1 PNPNPNPN
9 PNKWWTALYQSGA
22 QDYHCPLCAFTR
34 PGEQAVFQHC
44 RQAHPTYDRCYPYRL
59 HINGHVTCFA
69 GSSCSLNAVL
79 AILSYYEEETQFT
92 QEVRSTYTTPCQENT
107 NRIIRAMG
115 VDMPLAPVTALEH
128 LIKNDPMLWRMFSTT
143 IAAGVQCEVC
153 GWALPMEEAYPS
165 LVERLQGEP
174 AVITLPPGKR
184 APIRVTQALL
194 MPQYRATWAA
204 EEHVCRGEQR
214 ACHHNPWPM
223 TATKSYQYGDA
234 VALEFG
240 HWDRRA
246 MGAEEVP
253 FVILLP
259 HHNGTAEYGLVG
271 LV

>member
-1 PNPNPNPN
+1 
-9 PNKWWTALYQSGA
+9 
-22 QDYHCPLCAFTR
+22 
-34 PGEQAVFQHC
+34 
-44 RQAHPTYDRCYPYRL
+44 
-59 HINGHVTCFA
+59 
-69 GSSCSLNAVL
+69 
-79 AILSYYEEETQFT
+79 
-92 QEVRSTYTTPCQENT
+92 
-107 NRIIRAMG
+107 MG

-174 AVITLPPGKR
+174 AVITLQPGKR

-194 MPQYRATWAA
+194 MPQYRSTWAA

-214 ACHHNPWPM
+214 ACHHTPWPM

-271 LV
+271 LVATNTPNHLIAYIPQSRHKDTEWVMIDGMVQKVQRAPINPHKIILCLYRRLMPEMVPEEDDEE

>member
-1 PNPNPNPN
+1 
-9 PNKWWTALYQSGA
+9 
-22 QDYHCPLCAFTR
+22 
-34 PGEQAVFQHC
+34 
-44 RQAHPTYDRCYPYRL
+44 
-59 HINGHVTCFA
+59 
-69 GSSCSLNAVL
+69 
-79 AILSYYEEETQFT
+79 
-92 QEVRSTYTTPCQENT
+92 
-107 NRIIRAMG
+107 
-115 VDMPLAPVTALEH
+115 
-128 LIKNDPMLWRMFSTT
+128 
-143 IAAGVQCEVC
+143 
-153 GWALPMEEAYPS
+153 MEEAYPS

-253 FVILLP
+253 WVILLP

-271 LV
+271 LVATNTPNHVVAYIPKSRHKDTEWVMIDGMVQKVQRAPIDPHKIILCLYRRLVPEMVPEEDEMDEEDPHGRNGERDGRTQTSAHESPSHSQSQQWEEAPDDSNMIDQCGRCAY